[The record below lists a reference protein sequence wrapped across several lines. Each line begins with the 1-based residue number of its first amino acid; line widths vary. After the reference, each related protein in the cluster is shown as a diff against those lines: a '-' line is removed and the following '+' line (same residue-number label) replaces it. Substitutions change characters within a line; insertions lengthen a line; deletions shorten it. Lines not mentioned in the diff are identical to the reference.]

1 MERTITG
8 MYYNGNIWAVSCWNR
23 NNAVYVHGMTVN
35 TLAACVVKS
44 WTTMII
50 ELSRHH
56 EGPFGEVSIKNAIFN
71 MKSSC
76 YWYVVG
82 SHMTIASNIP
92 RFLLSIAGEVHRDV
106 FQGDRHDPW
115 QPPCTES
122 VHNGWTWGTAS
133 PSHVAATSAPSRWTA
148 ENGAFWTSVC
158 TARWR
163 GLRRSA
169 CAARPWPHLRS
180 CTCKYMQRGRF
191 KGSLTVLL

>member
-56 EGPFGEVSIKNAIFN
+56 EGPFGEVSVKNAFFN

-82 SHMTIASNIP
+82 CHMTIASNIP
-92 RFLLSIAGEVHRDV
+92 RFLLSIAGEVHSGLVLGHIYAAPPDAGTGIFREHSVRSITVDALAPCNAKFPFVVYEILSVPDWCTISDIVKHPVNGV
-106 FQGDRHDPW
+106 FW
-115 QPPCTES
+115 
-122 VHNGWTWGTAS
+122 V
-133 PSHVAATSAPSRWTA
+133 VI
-148 ENGAFWTSVC
+148 
-158 TARWR
+158 
-163 GLRRSA
+163 
-169 CAARPWPHLRS
+169 HLRVYPIY
-180 CTCKYMQRGRF
+180 CYWYM
-191 KGSLTVLL
+191 